1 MCSVAK
7 SCLIL
12 CDPMDCSQ
20 PGSSVHGISQARLLD
35 WVAISSSRGSSRLNY
50 RTCVSCISCI
60 GRRVLHHRA
69 TWEAHTILG
78 SVPVSYSV
86 DIPHSFELN

>member
-7 SCLIL
+7 SRLIL

-35 WVAISSSRGSSRLNY
+35 WVAISSSRGSFRPRDQTAYL
-50 RTCVSCISCI
+50 
-60 GRRVLHHRA
+60 GLLHCRQ
-69 TWEAHTILG
+69 ILKTHYYFYL
-78 SVPVSYSV
+78 SLLHSYV
-86 DIPHSFELN
+86 INV